1 MRVGFVGLGRMGVR
15 MAANLVAAGLNV
27 SVWNRTAGT
36 AQAFAAAH
44 NAFSAANPKDLAE
57 RSDVVITMLAD
68 DAAAEAVY
76 LGPDGLLEASGGS
89 RVLAEMGTISVPM
102 AERLALLARE
112 KGRRFVDAPVSGA
125 TQAAADAKLLIM
137 AGAEAEATDVPD
149 LARLFEVL
157 GRKTVWLGKS
167 GAGAAMKLGVN
178 MLIHGLNQTLSEA
191 LTLTTAAGISKEQAY
206 EVVENSAA
214 AAPVLAYRK
223 GLYLDETAHDV
234 SFTVALARK
243 DVGLA
248 LELASTCGVIMPQ
261 AELNH
266 AVLKAAGSAGYDDR
280 DMASILSFV
289 NKGLK

>member
-1 MRVGFVGLGRMGVR
+1 MRVGFAGLGRMGVR
-15 MAANLVAAGLNV
+15 MAANLAAAGLNV

-102 AERLALLARE
+102 AERLALSARK
-112 KGRRFVDAPVSGA
+112 KGRRFVDAPDSGA

-137 AGAEAEATDVPD
+137 AGAEATDVPD

-178 MLIHGLNQTLSEA
+178 MLIHGLNQTLAEA
-191 LTLTTAAGISKEQAY
+191 LTLTTAAGIPKEQAY

-248 LELASTCGVIMPQ
+248 LELASTCGVVMPQ

>member
-1 MRVGFVGLGRMGVR
+1 MRVGFAGLGRMGVR
-15 MAANLVAAGLNV
+15 MAANLATAGLNV
-27 SVWNRTAGT
+27 SVWNRTAGP

-137 AGAEAEATDVPD
+137 AGAEATDVPD

-191 LTLTTAAGISKEQAY
+191 LTLTTAAGIPKEQAY

-223 GLYLDETAHDV
+223 RLYLDETAHDV

>member
-1 MRVGFVGLGRMGVR
+1 MRVGFAGLGRMGVR
-15 MAANLVAAGLNV
+15 MAANLAAAGLDV

-44 NAFSAANPKDLAE
+44 NAFSAATPKDLAE

-68 DAAAEAVY
+68 DAAAETVY
-76 LGPDGLLEASGGS
+76 LGPDGLFEASGGS

-102 AERLALLARE
+102 AERLALSAPE

-137 AGAEAEATDVPD
+137 AGAKATDVPD

-178 MLIHGLNQTLSEA
+178 MLIHGLNQTLAEA
-191 LTLTTAAGISKEQAY
+191 LTLTTAAGIQKEQAY

-223 GLYLDETAHDV
+223 GLYLDEAAHDV

-248 LELASTCGVIMPQ
+248 LELASTCGVVMPQ

>member
-1 MRVGFVGLGRMGVR
+1 MRVGFAGLGRMGVR
-15 MAANLVAAGLNV
+15 MAANLAAAGMDIN
-27 SVWNRTAGT
+27 VWNRTAGT

-44 NAFSAANPKDLAE
+44 NAFSVATPKDLAE
-57 RSDVVITMLAD
+57 RSEVVITMLAD
-68 DAAAEAVY
+68 DAAAETVY
-76 LGPDGLLEASGGS
+76 LGPDGLFEASGGS

-102 AERLALLARE
+102 AERLALSARE
-112 KGRRFVDAPVSGA
+112 KGRCFVDAPVSGA
-125 TQAAADAKLLIM
+125 TQAAADAKLLVM
-137 AGAEAEATDVPD
+137 AGAKATDVPD

-178 MLIHGLNQTLSEA
+178 MLIHGLNQTLAEA
-191 LTLTTAAGISKEQAY
+191 LTLTTAAGIPKEQAY

-223 GLYLDETAHDV
+223 GLYLDEAAHDV

-248 LELASTCGVIMPQ
+248 LELASTCGVVMPQ

>member
-1 MRVGFVGLGRMGVR
+1 MRVGFAGLGRMGVR
-15 MAANLVAAGLNV
+15 MAANLAATGMDV
-27 SVWNRTAGT
+27 SVWNRTAGP

-102 AERLALLARE
+102 AERLALSARG

-137 AGAEAEATDVPD
+137 AGAEATDVPD

-178 MLIHGLNQTLSEA
+178 MLIHGLNQTLAEA
-191 LTLTTAAGISKEQAY
+191 LTLTTAAGIPKEQAY

>member
-1 MRVGFVGLGRMGVR
+1 MRVGFAGLGRMGVR
-15 MAANLVAAGLNV
+15 MAANLAATGMDV

-68 DAAAEAVY
+68 DAAAETVY
-76 LGPDGLLEASGGS
+76 LGPEGLLEATGGS

-102 AERLALLARE
+102 AERLALSARE

-137 AGAEAEATDVPD
+137 AGAEATDVPD

-178 MLIHGLNQTLSEA
+178 MLIHGLNQTLAEA
-191 LTLTTAAGISKEQAY
+191 LTLTTAVGIPKEQAY

>member
-1 MRVGFVGLGRMGVR
+1 MRVGFAGLGRMGVR
-15 MAANLVAAGLNV
+15 MAANLAATGMDV

-68 DAAAEAVY
+68 DAAAETVY
-76 LGPDGLLEASGGS
+76 LGPDGLLEATGGS

-102 AERLALLARE
+102 AERLALSARE

-137 AGAEAEATDVPD
+137 AGAEATDAPD
-149 LARLFEVL
+149 LARLFEIL
-157 GRKTVWLGKS
+157 GRKTVWLGKF

-178 MLIHGLNQTLSEA
+178 MLIHGLNQTLAEA
-191 LTLTTAAGISKEQAY
+191 LTLTTAVGILKEQAY

>member
-1 MRVGFVGLGRMGVR
+1 MRVGFAGLGRMGVR
-15 MAANLVAAGLNV
+15 MAANLAAAGLDV
-27 SVWNRTAGT
+27 SVWNRTAGP

-44 NAFSAANPKDLAE
+44 NAFSAVTPKDLAE

-68 DAAAEAVY
+68 DAAAETVY
-76 LGPDGLLEASGGS
+76 LGPDGLFEASGGS

-102 AERLALLARE
+102 AERLTLSARE

-125 TQAAADAKLLIM
+125 TQAAADAKLLVM
-137 AGAEAEATDVPD
+137 AGADATDVPD

-178 MLIHGLNQTLSEA
+178 MLIHGLNQTLAEA
-191 LTLTTAAGISKEQAY
+191 LTLTTAAGIQKEQAY

-223 GLYLDETAHDV
+223 GLYLDEAAHDV

-248 LELASTCGVIMPQ
+248 LELASTCGVVMPQ

>member
-1 MRVGFVGLGRMGVR
+1 MQVGIAGLGRMGVR
-15 MAANLVAAGLNV
+15 MAANLAAAGLNV

-102 AERLALLARE
+102 AERLALSARK

-137 AGAEAEATDVPD
+137 AGAEATDVPD

-178 MLIHGLNQTLSEA
+178 MLIHGLNQTLAEA
-191 LTLTTAAGISKEQAY
+191 LTLTTAAGIPKEQAY

>member
-1 MRVGFVGLGRMGVR
+1 MRVGFAGLGRMGVR
-15 MAANLVAAGLNV
+15 MAANLAAAGLNV

-68 DAAAEAVY
+68 DAAAETVY

-102 AERLALLARE
+102 AERLALSARE

-137 AGAEAEATDVPD
+137 AGAEATDVPD

-178 MLIHGLNQTLSEA
+178 MLIHGLNQTLAEA
-191 LTLTTAAGISKEQAY
+191 LTLTTAAGIPKEQAY

-248 LELASTCGVIMPQ
+248 LELASTCGVVMPQ

-266 AVLKAAGSAGYDDR
+266 AVLKAAGSAGFDDR

>member
-1 MRVGFVGLGRMGVR
+1 MRVGFAGLGRMGVR
-15 MAANLVAAGLNV
+15 MAANLAAAGLEV
-27 SVWNRTAGT
+27 SVWNRTAET
-36 AQAFAAAH
+36 ARTFASAH
-44 NAFSAANPKDLAE
+44 NAFPAATPKDMAE

-68 DAAAEAVY
+68 DAAAETVY
-76 LGPDGLLEASGGS
+76 FGPDGLFEASGGAQ
-89 RVLAEMGTISVPM
+89 VLVEMGTLSVPM
-102 AERLALLARE
+102 AERLARAAQE

-125 TQAAADAKLLIM
+125 TQAAKDAKLLIM
-137 AGAEAEATDVPD
+137 AGATASDAPELTA
-149 LARLFEVL
+149 LFDIL
-157 GRKTVWLGKS
+157 GWKTIWLGKA

-178 MLIHGLNQTLSEA
+178 MLIHGLNQTLAETIA
-191 LTLTTAAGISKEQAY
+191 LTSAAGIPQEQAY

-214 AAPVLAYRK
+214 AAPVIAYRK
-223 GLYLDETAHDV
+223 GLYLDEAAHEV

-248 LELASTCGVIMPQ
+248 LQLASTCGVVMPQ

-266 AVLKAAGSAGYDDR
+266 AVLKAAGQAGYDGR

>member
-1 MRVGFVGLGRMGVR
+1 MRVGFAGLGRMGVR
-15 MAANLVAAGLNV
+15 MAANLAATRMDV
-27 SVWNRTAGT
+27 SVWNRTAGP

-44 NAFSAANPKDLAE
+44 NAFSAASPKDLAE

-102 AERLALLARE
+102 AERLALSARG

-137 AGAEAEATDVPD
+137 AGAEATDVPD
-149 LARLFEVL
+149 LARLFDIL
-157 GRKTVWLGKS
+157 GRKTVWLGKP

-191 LTLTTAAGISKEQAY
+191 LTLTTAAGIPKEQAY

>member
-1 MRVGFVGLGRMGVR
+1 MRVGFAGLGRMGVR
-15 MAANLVAAGLNV
+15 MAANLAAAGMDV
-27 SVWNRTAGT
+27 SVWNRTAGP

-102 AERLALLARE
+102 AERLAQLARE

-137 AGAEAEATDVPD
+137 AGAEATDVPD

-191 LTLTTAAGISKEQAY
+191 LTLTTAAGIPKEQAY

>member
-1 MRVGFVGLGRMGVR
+1 MRVGFAGLGRMGVR
-15 MAANLVAAGLNV
+15 MAANLAAAGLNV

-68 DAAAEAVY
+68 DTAAETVY

-102 AERLALLARE
+102 AERLAQLARE

-125 TQAAADAKLLIM
+125 TLAAADAKLLIM
-137 AGAEAEATDVPD
+137 AGAVATDVPD

-191 LTLTTAAGISKEQAY
+191 LTLTTAAGIPKEQAY

>member
-1 MRVGFVGLGRMGVR
+1 MRVGIAGLGRMGVR
-15 MAANLVAAGLNV
+15 MAANLAAAGLNV

-68 DAAAEAVY
+68 DAAAETVY

-102 AERLALLARE
+102 AERLALSTQE

-137 AGAEAEATDVPD
+137 AGAEATDVPD

-191 LTLTTAAGISKEQAY
+191 LTLTTAAGIPKEQAY

>member
-1 MRVGFVGLGRMGVR
+1 MRVGIAGLGRMGVR
-15 MAANLVAAGLNV
+15 MAANLAAAGLNV
-27 SVWNRTAGT
+27 SVWNRTAGP

-68 DAAAEAVY
+68 DAAAETVY

-102 AERLALLARE
+102 AERLALSTQE

-137 AGAEAEATDVPD
+137 AGAEATDVPD

-191 LTLTTAAGISKEQAY
+191 LTLTTAAGIPKEQAY

>member
-1 MRVGFVGLGRMGVR
+1 MRVGFAGLGRMGVR

-68 DAAAEAVY
+68 DAAAEAGY

-102 AERLALLARE
+102 AERLALSARE

-137 AGAEAEATDVPD
+137 AGAEATDVPD

-178 MLIHGLNQTLSEA
+178 MLIHGLNQTLAEA
-191 LTLTTAAGISKEQAY
+191 LTLTTAAGIPKEQAY

-248 LELASTCGVIMPQ
+248 LELASTCGVVMPQ

>member
-1 MRVGFVGLGRMGVR
+1 MRVGFAGLGRMGVR
-15 MAANLVAAGLNV
+15 MAANLAAAGLNV

-68 DAAAEAVY
+68 DAAAETVY

-102 AERLALLARE
+102 AERLAQLARE

-137 AGAEAEATDVPD
+137 AGAEATDVPD

-191 LTLTTAAGISKEQAY
+191 LTLTSAAGIPKEQAY

-248 LELASTCGVIMPQ
+248 LELASTCGVVMPQ

>member
-1 MRVGFVGLGRMGVR
+1 MRVGFAGLGRMGVR
-15 MAANLVAAGLNV
+15 MAANLAATGMDV

-76 LGPDGLLEASGGS
+76 LGPEGLLEATGGS

-102 AERLALLARE
+102 AERLALSARE

-137 AGAEAEATDVPD
+137 AGAEATDAPD
-149 LARLFEVL
+149 LARLFEIL
-157 GRKTVWLGKS
+157 GRKTVWLGKF

-191 LTLTTAAGISKEQAY
+191 LTLTTAAGIPKEHAY
-206 EVVENSAA
+206 EVMENSAA

>member
-1 MRVGFVGLGRMGVR
+1 MRVGFAGLGRMGLR
-15 MAANLVAAGLNV
+15 MAANLAAAGLNV
-27 SVWNRTAGT
+27 SVWNRTAGP
-36 AQAFAAAH
+36 AQDFAAAH

-68 DAAAEAVY
+68 DTAAETVY

-102 AERLALLARE
+102 AERLAQLARE

-125 TQAAADAKLLIM
+125 TLAAADAKLLIM
-137 AGAEAEATDVPD
+137 AGAVATDVPD

-191 LTLTTAAGISKEQAY
+191 LTLTSAAGIPKEQAY

-243 DVGLA
+243 DIGLA

>member
-1 MRVGFVGLGRMGVR
+1 MRVGFAGLGRMGVR
-15 MAANLVAAGLNV
+15 MAANLAAAGLDV

-68 DAAAEAVY
+68 DTAAETVY
-76 LGPDGLLEASGGS
+76 HGPDGLLEASGGS

-102 AERLALLARE
+102 AERLALSARE

-137 AGAEAEATDVPD
+137 AGAEATDVPD

-191 LTLTTAAGISKEQAY
+191 LTLTSAAGISKEQAY

>member
-1 MRVGFVGLGRMGVR
+1 MRVGFAGLGRMGVR
-15 MAANLVAAGLNV
+15 MAANLAAAGLDV

-44 NAFSAANPKDLAE
+44 NAFSAATPKDLAE

-68 DAAAEAVY
+68 DAAAETVY
-76 LGPDGLLEASGGS
+76 LGPDGLFEASGGS

-102 AERLALLARE
+102 AERLVLSARE

-125 TQAAADAKLLIM
+125 TQAAADAKLLVM
-137 AGAEAEATDVPD
+137 AGAEATDVPD

-178 MLIHGLNQTLSEA
+178 MLIHGLNQTLAEA
-191 LTLTTAAGISKEQAY
+191 LTLTTAAGIPKEQAY

-223 GLYLDETAHDV
+223 GLYLDEAAHDV

-248 LELASTCGVIMPQ
+248 LELASTCGVVMPQ

>member
-1 MRVGFVGLGRMGVR
+1 MRVGFAGLGRMGVR
-15 MAANLVAAGLNV
+15 MAANLAAAGLNV

-44 NAFSAANPKDLAE
+44 NVFSAVTPKDLAE

-68 DAAAEAVY
+68 DAAAETVY

-137 AGAEAEATDVPD
+137 AGAEATDVPD

-191 LTLTTAAGISKEQAY
+191 LTLTTAAGIPKEKAY

-243 DVGLA
+243 DIGLA

>member
-1 MRVGFVGLGRMGVR
+1 MQVGIAGLGRMGVR
-15 MAANLVAAGLNV
+15 MAANLAAAGLNV
-27 SVWNRTAGT
+27 CVWNRTAGP
-36 AQAFAAAH
+36 AQDFASAH

-102 AERLALLARE
+102 AERLALSARE

-137 AGAEAEATDVPD
+137 AGAEATDVPD

-178 MLIHGLNQTLSEA
+178 MLIHGLNQTLAEA
-191 LTLTTAAGISKEQAY
+191 LTLTTAAGIPKEQAY

>member
-1 MRVGFVGLGRMGVR
+1 MRVGFAGLGRMGVR
-15 MAANLVAAGLNV
+15 MAANLAATGMDV
-27 SVWNRTAGT
+27 SVWNRTAGP

-102 AERLALLARE
+102 AERLALSARG

-137 AGAEAEATDVPD
+137 AGAEATDAPD
-149 LARLFEVL
+149 LARLFEIL

-178 MLIHGLNQTLSEA
+178 MLIHGLNQTLAEA
-191 LTLTTAAGISKEQAY
+191 LTLTTAAGIPKEQAY

>member
-1 MRVGFVGLGRMGVR
+1 MRVGFAGLGRMGVR
-15 MAANLVAAGLNV
+15 MAANLAAAGLDV

-44 NAFSAANPKDLAE
+44 NAFSAATPKDLAE

-68 DAAAEAVY
+68 DAAAETVY
-76 LGPDGLLEASGGS
+76 LGPDGLFEASGGS

-102 AERLALLARE
+102 AESLAQSARE

-137 AGAEAEATDVPD
+137 AGADATDVPD

-178 MLIHGLNQTLSEA
+178 MLIHGLNQTLAEA
-191 LTLTTAAGISKEQAY
+191 LTLTTAAGIQKEQAY

-248 LELASTCGVIMPQ
+248 LELASTCGVVMPQ

>member
-1 MRVGFVGLGRMGVR
+1 MRVGFAGLGRMGVR
-15 MAANLVAAGLNV
+15 MAANLAATGMDV

-36 AQAFAAAH
+36 AQAFATAH

-102 AERLALLARE
+102 AERLAISARE

-137 AGAEAEATDVPD
+137 AGAEATDVPD
-149 LARLFEVL
+149 LARLFEGL

-191 LTLTTAAGISKEQAY
+191 LTLTTAAGIPKEQAY

>member
-1 MRVGFVGLGRMGVR
+1 MRVGFAGLGRMGVR

-102 AERLALLARE
+102 AERLALSARE

-149 LARLFEVL
+149 LARLFE
-157 GRKTVWLGKS
+157 LGKS

>member
-1 MRVGFVGLGRMGVR
+1 MRVGFAGLGRMGVR
-15 MAANLVAAGLNV
+15 MAANLAAAGLDV

-57 RSDVVITMLAD
+57 RSDLVITMLAD

-76 LGPDGLLEASGGS
+76 LGPHGLLEASGGS

-102 AERLALLARE
+102 AERLALSARE

-137 AGAEAEATDVPD
+137 AGAEATDVPD

-178 MLIHGLNQTLSEA
+178 MLIHGLNQTLAEA
-191 LTLTTAAGISKEQAY
+191 LTLTTAAGIPKEQAY

-248 LELASTCGVIMPQ
+248 LELASTCGVVMPQ

>member
-1 MRVGFVGLGRMGVR
+1 MQVGIAGLGRMGVR
-15 MAANLVAAGLNV
+15 MAANLAAAGLNV

-76 LGPDGLLEASGGS
+76 LGPHGLLEASGGS

-102 AERLALLARE
+102 AERLALSARE

-137 AGAEAEATDVPD
+137 AGAEATDVPD

-191 LTLTTAAGISKEQAY
+191 LTLTTAAGIPKEQAY

>member
-1 MRVGFVGLGRMGVR
+1 MRVGFAGLGRMGVR
-15 MAANLVAAGLNV
+15 MAANLAAAGLNV

-44 NAFSAANPKDLAE
+44 NTFSAANPKDLAE

-76 LGPDGLLEASGGS
+76 LGPNGLLEASGGS

-102 AERLALLARE
+102 AERLALSARE

-137 AGAEAEATDVPD
+137 AGAEATDVPD

-191 LTLTTAAGISKEQAY
+191 LTLTTAAGIPKKQAY

-248 LELASTCGVIMPQ
+248 LELASTCGVVMPQ

>member
-1 MRVGFVGLGRMGVR
+1 MRVGFAGLGRMGVR
-15 MAANLVAAGLNV
+15 MAANLAAAGLEV
-27 SVWNRTAGT
+27 SAWNRTAET
-36 AQAFAAAH
+36 ARTFASAH
-44 NAFSAANPKDLAE
+44 NAFPAATPKDLAE

-68 DAAAEAVY
+68 D
-76 LGPDGLLEASGGS
+76 
-89 RVLAEMGTISVPM
+89 PM
-102 AERLALLARE
+102 AERLARAAQE

-125 TQAAADAKLLIM
+125 TQAAKDATLLIM
-137 AGAEAEATDVPD
+137 AGATASDAPELTA
-149 LARLFEVL
+149 LFDVL
-157 GRKTVWLGKS
+157 GRKTIWLGKA

-178 MLIHGLNQTLSEA
+178 MLIHGLNQTLAEA
-191 LTLTTAAGISKEQAY
+191 LALTSAAGIPQEQAY

-214 AAPVLAYRK
+214 AAPVIAYRK
-223 GLYLDETAHDV
+223 GLYLDEAAHEV

-248 LELASTCGVIMPQ
+248 LQLASTCGVVMPQ

-266 AVLKAAGSAGYDDR
+266 AVLKAAGQAGYDGR

>member
-1 MRVGFVGLGRMGVR
+1 MRVGFAGLGRMGVR
-15 MAANLVAAGLNV
+15 MAANLAAAGLNV

-68 DAAAEAVY
+68 DAAAETVY
-76 LGPDGLLEASGGS
+76 LGPEGLLEATGGS

-137 AGAEAEATDVPD
+137 AGAEATDVPD

-178 MLIHGLNQTLSEA
+178 MLIHGLNQTLAEA
-191 LTLTTAAGISKEQAY
+191 LTLTTAAGIPKEQAY

>member
-1 MRVGFVGLGRMGVR
+1 MRVGFAGLGRMGVR
-15 MAANLVAAGLNV
+15 MAANLAATGMDV

-68 DAAAEAVY
+68 DAAAETVY
-76 LGPDGLLEASGGS
+76 LGPEGLLKATGGS

-102 AERLALLARE
+102 AERLALSARE

-137 AGAEAEATDVPD
+137 AGAEATDAPD
-149 LARLFEVL
+149 LARLFEIL
-157 GRKTVWLGKS
+157 GRKTVWLGKF

-191 LTLTTAAGISKEQAY
+191 LTLTTAAGIPKEHAY